1 MQHARLKYMPWKDE
15 TRVKSQ
21 DYSLVESLLWDGVYH
36 RLERH
41 MQRLERSARALGFP
55 WTPARV
61 TEALNQQERALR
73 GALGA
78 RRRHPPQYKARL
90 ELDRMGEIRCEAVAL
105 EVAPAHRRLT
115 ILLSDQA
122 TRSDNPLLYH
132 KTTLRPLYD
141 AAHQRALR
149 QGHADVIFL
158 NEHGEITEGAIS
170 TLFVQ
175 REDRLHT
182 PPVACGLLP
191 GVYRQWVLDTNS
203 KASEAILRLDDL
215 RTADAIY
222 ICNAVRGWRA
232 VSLAPGRAFKE
243 DEVRR

>member
-1 MQHARLKYMPWKDE
+1 
-15 TRVKSQ
+15 
-21 DYSLVESLLWDGVYH
+21 
-36 RLERH
+36 
-41 MQRLERSARALGFP
+41 MQRLERSALALGFP

-73 GALGA
+73 EALGA
-78 RRRHPPQYKARL
+78 RGHYPRRYKARL
-90 ELDRMGEIRCEAVAL
+90 ELDRAGEILCEAVAL
-105 EVAPAHRRLT
+105 RAAPAHRRLT

-122 TRSDNPLLYH
+122 TRSNDLLLFH
-132 KTTLRPLYD
+132 KTTHRPLYE

-149 QGHADVIFL
+149 HGHVDAIFL
-158 NEHGEITEGAIS
+158 NERGEITEGAIS

-175 REDRLHT
+175 RQDRLLT

-191 GVYRQWVLDTNS
+191 GVYRQWVLDTNP
-203 KASEAILRLDDL
+203 KASEAILRTADL

-232 VSLAPGRAFKE
+232 VTLAPGRPFTEE
-243 DEVRR
+243 DEARR